1 MQDQVNKKD
10 KWTFDDE
17 VTKCFDNMLT
27 RSIPD
32 YHTMRYLVG
41 ELGKKQI
48 TSIYDVIV
56 DLGCSTGGSIASFV
70 ELGNEVHGIEISEP
84 MYNEYVERFKYY
96 PNVHISQQDIVHD
109 FPKITAKL
117 IMSILTIQFTPIE
130 ERWRIIKNIYD
141 NLQNGGCFIFVEKVL
156 SSSAETDSLLTDV
169 YYDMKRKNS
178 YSEDQI
184 QNKRKSLSGVLV
196 PVTASE
202 NKNFL
207 KECGFRKIECF
218 WRCLNFAGWIAFK

>member
-1 MQDQVNKKD
+1 M
-10 KWTFDDE
+10 
-17 VTKCFDNMLT
+17 
-27 RSIPD
+27 
-32 YHTMRYLVG
+32 
-41 ELGKKQI
+41 
-48 TSIYDVIV
+48 
-56 DLGCSTGGSIASFV
+56 
-70 ELGNEVHGIEISEP
+70 
-84 MYNEYVERFKYY
+84 
-96 PNVHISQQDIVHD
+96 
-109 FPKITAKL
+109 KL
-117 IMSILTIQFTPIE
+117 QFTPIE

-196 PVTASE
+196 PVTATE